1 MDTDSELAR
10 AKWLFFS
17 GILFIVSC
25 FVCYSELMYFLRE
38 KQTQATITKAY
49 EVTRRGRFGLGS
61 GTALTVEYT
70 FVEPDG
76 TRRDDRDT
84 VSPDWELPSDGTV
97 PVQYTPGAE
106 GRSRLSGHV
115 NWFGIGFFVVSV
127 VVLGV
132 FGYRLWRE
140 ASEAYK
146 PRPSNRRR

>member
-25 FVCYSELMYFLRE
+25 FICYGELVYLLRG
-38 KQTQATITKAY
+38 KQTQASITAAY
-49 EVTRRGRFGLGS
+49 EVPRRGRFGLS
-61 GTALTVEYT
+61 RSTVLTVEYT
-70 FVEPDG
+70 FVETDG
-76 TRRDDRDT
+76 TRREDSDT
-84 VSPDWELPSDGTV
+84 VSPDWKLPSNGTV
-97 PVQYTPGAE
+97 PVQYTPGSE

-127 VVLGV
+127 VVLSI

-140 ASEAYK
+140 ASEATK
-146 PRPSNRRR
+146 PRPSKRGR